1 MANPKKGN
9 KKKTA
14 DIEKKQIE
22 LVLKNADMI
31 KSSISIATHLSDIAG
46 VGPEGVITAMAI
58 VCSDFL
64 SAMSTSL
71 GVDSEQFTDDFF
83 EAIREHM
90 KDNAEEEQKSN

>member
-1 MANPKKGN
+1 MAKKVN
-9 KKKTA
+9 KKNISA
-14 DIEKKQIE
+14 DMEKRQIE
-22 LVLKNADMI
+22 LVLKNADII

-58 VCSDFL
+58 VVSDFL

-90 KDNAEEEQKSN
+90 KDNAEEEQKK